1 MFKRKLKICKAIVQ
15 TVGMIL
21 TGAVLFAGCAEQ
33 TETLKPVEPATP
45 AEPVVPKDDG
55 HIELAFACT
64 PISTTTTANTR
75 QANDVLQLNGTYRPI
90 SNFRFISLIKNNE
103 GTIQSIPFSEV
114 DHREDPADKSNAR
127 YYHFGYCSMENGV
140 NACLVYALAEN
151 VTQDTQQKT
160 KAYNGVLKPVIP
172 ANLTSQNQI
181 SFALEPI
188 LDATEARKE
197 GGDTW
202 EQEAWALADALT
214 DIAMAEK
221 WRTSTNIILKNLFEN
236 FTNHSANLPGS
247 AASVRKWIASL
258 ESAVNGYLAVPPSAL
273 NALEISILT
282 AIKTQIEA
290 TSIPVE
296 NTYPR
301 DINLPDGAAALR
313 WIEVEVDGGNK
324 VKKFVPRLQTTTLD
338 DINSV
343 SRFVYPPSL
352 YYFVDSSIKTSDS
365 SVKLA
370 TYQDK
375 ETWTEVLSSYFKSGT
390 SVSDLTRTIAIK
402 DPLQYAVA
410 QLSTKVKA
418 TADFEYPDVNGNAI
432 DISKLTLKG
441 LIVGG
446 QRPVGYNFQPI
457 SEAESDVS
465 FIYDTQFDSYIL
477 ETNPAEN
484 KVVNTLVL
492 QNGKNE
498 DVNIILEFEYSGTEA
513 FKCLNGYVYP
523 GTRFYLVG
531 IVPALPEDQQT
542 FDYLKRIFTQDY
554 TTEVIVT
561 VSSLEKAYNVLPS
574 ILSKNLEVGVMTTPK
589 WLIATPSDPIRMD

>member
-151 VTQDTQQKT
+151 VIQDTQQKT

-492 QNGKNE
+492 QNGNNE